1 MPLVTRKGKPALHY
15 QVDDFT
21 DPWLDAPYLF
31 LQHGYGRSAKFWYQW
46 VPYLSRYYKV
56 VRPDLRGL
64 GQSGK
69 DFDPAT
75 ELTAANYVDDLRA
88 IVADLGDRPVHYC
101 GESIGGIVGAA
112 FAGLFP
118 DLIKSLTLVSAPVF
132 FSENAKRDYACGH
145 ESWSHAVRAMG
156 PKAWLEATNS
166 SSRFPP
172 DMPVGF
178 LNWYN
183 ENVAAAGIEM
193 LAGMADFAL
202 SGNVTPYLSKITA
215 PTLVLY
221 PTGGVVAN
229 NEQRQVLED
238 NVRDVRFLH
247 LPTRFHMIHYIQPAL
262 CARQVL
268 NFASAIDGRVCDE

>member
-1 MPLVTRKGKPALHY
+1 MPHVIRKGQPSLHY
-15 QVDDFT
+15 RVDDFT
-21 DPWLDAPYLF
+21 DPWVDAPHLI
-31 LQHGYGRSAKFWYQW
+31 LQHGYGRSSRFWYQW
-46 VPYLSRYYKV
+46 VPYLARFYKV

-64 GQSGK
+64 GDSGK
-69 DFDPAT
+69 DFDPAH
-75 ELTAANYVDDLRA
+75 ELTAQNYVEDLRA

-112 FAGLFP
+112 FAGTYPHLV
-118 DLIKSLTLVSAPVF
+118 KSLTLVSAPVF

-145 ESWSHAVRAMG
+145 ASWSQAVRAMG
-156 PKAWLEATNS
+156 PKAWLEQTNS

-172 DMPVGF
+172 DMPRGF
-178 LNWYN
+178 LDWYN
-183 ENVAAAGIEM
+183 DNVAAAGVEM

-202 SGNVTPYLSKITA
+202 NGNVTPFLPRIEA

-229 NEQRQVLED
+229 NEQRKVLED
-238 NVRDVRFLH
+238 NIRDVRFLH

-268 NFASAIDGRVCDE
+268 NFAAAIDGRVCDE

>member
-21 DPWLDAPYLF
+21 DPWLNAPYLI

-75 ELTAANYVDDLRA
+75 ELTAANYVEDLRA

-172 DMPVGF
+172 DMPEGF

-183 ENVAAAGIEM
+183 QNVAAAGIEM

-202 SGNVTPYLSKITA
+202 SGNVTPYLPKITA

-229 NEQRQVLED
+229 NEQRKVLED
-238 NVRDVRFLH
+238 NIRDVRFLH

>member
-21 DPWLDAPYLF
+21 DPWLDAPYLI
-31 LQHGYGRSAKFWYQW
+31 LQHGYGRSSKFWYQW

-229 NEQRQVLED
+229 NEQRKVLED
-238 NVRDVRFLH
+238 NIRDVRFLH